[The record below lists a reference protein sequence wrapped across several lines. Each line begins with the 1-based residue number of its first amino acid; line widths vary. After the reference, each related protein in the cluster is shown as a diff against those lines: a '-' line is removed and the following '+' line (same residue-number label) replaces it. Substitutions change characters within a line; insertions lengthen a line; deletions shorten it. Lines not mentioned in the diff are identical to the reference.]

1 MQSDV
6 FSSLQLDGPASGRE
20 GRGGLYASIY
30 LAVTRKKAIWGS
42 KLGISY
48 FTACKFEGCFPQF
61 SWVGIE
67 INKEESSV
75 AYTLTL

>member
-1 MQSDV
+1 M
-6 FSSLQLDGPASGRE
+6 GEGGG

-30 LAVTRKKAIWGS
+30 LAVTRKKAFWGS
-42 KLGISY
+42 KPRHFILQPVNSK
-48 FTACKFEGCFPQF
+48 AVPQF

-75 AYTLTL
+75 AYT